1 MSQGKRGELS
11 SPPDDNRYH
20 PYRSS
25 NPAAKKPYR
34 GQPSFPVG
42 ASNSGPSAC
51 ALCLGRFRHPIHKC
65 ASEFLWD
72 KRTKTHCHRNAEGHL
87 VNPEGF
93 EICYNWQR
101 PKGCSNTTRSHVHKC
116 SKDAGQRIM
125 ELRAALKARASKAR
139 TPYQPEVWSRF
150 LSAAGLIHKYAHIPN
165 GFHFGFMGSVPTIHH
180 TYSPPNS
187 PSLLTQ
193 HDTFATI
200 LDREYSTGR
209 YIGPLSKTE
218 TETLIGPFQTA
229 PLAMVPKPGKP
240 GKFRLVQNLSFPL
253 HPSATSSISSIN
265 SAIDFDLYPCT
276 WAVLLPR
283 YASLS
288 GPFLQVHKRQFVTW
302 RKHIGQFPST
312 LPNGQ
317 VWLSEQGKIAS
328 QLTAVSVSVFL
339 RLQGLIAG
347 SQMQVL
353 TSSDHKELVRYPNG
367 WMTIYSSESSM
378 NISRHTMTYYT
389 NRVLPLL

>member
-25 NPAAKKPYR
+25 NPVAKKPYR

-72 KRTKTHCHRNAEGHL
+72 KRTKTRCHRNAEGHL

-165 GFHFGFMGSVPTIHH
+165 GFRFGFMGSVPTIHH

-200 LDREYSTGR
+200 LDREYSTGC

-253 HPSATSSISSIN
+253 HPSATSISSIN

-276 WAVLLPR
+276 WGSTASTICLLIWSLPPGSQAAVRDMAEAYRTIPL
-283 YASLS
+283 
-288 GPFLQVHKRQFVTW
+288 H
-302 RKHIGQFPST
+302 PSQWPGLVVRT
-312 LPNGQ
+312 GED
-317 VWLSEQGKIAS
+317 SFAIDCSFGFS
-328 QLTAVSVSVFL
+328 FSVSA
-339 RLQGLIAG
+339 GTYCGIADAG
-347 SQMQVL
+347 A
-353 TSSDHKELVRYPNG
+353 D
-367 WMTIYSSESSM
+367 IF
-378 NISRHTMTYYT
+378 
-389 NRVLPLL
+389 